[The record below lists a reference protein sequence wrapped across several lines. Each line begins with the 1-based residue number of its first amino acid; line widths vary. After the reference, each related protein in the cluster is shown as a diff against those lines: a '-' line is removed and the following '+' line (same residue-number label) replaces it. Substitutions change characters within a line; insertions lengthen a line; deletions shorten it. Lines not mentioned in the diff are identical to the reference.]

1 MTHLLSLFSALCLA
15 LLPAACS
22 DNGAPEPERPS
33 LPAEARRTVLVYM
46 CAQNT
51 LGSEPLGSCQRKD
64 SAEIVAARGSLA
76 PHDRLLLFIDDAD
89 APRLYEVAPAQVRPL
104 LLKRWTDDFCSAS
117 PARFGEVL
125 REAAAQCPAEEDGL
139 VMWSHSD
146 GWLPPTQTDYAAFE
160 PLSAPPAAHAG
171 TLSFGID
178 SGPEGGLSNRGAQ
191 MAVEDMAEAIAAAGI
206 RLRYVFFDSCLM
218 QNVEVAY
225 ALRHVADL
233 VVGAPMTIPGNGAY
247 YTHLLARG
255 LFAADPAD
263 IVDTYVADVADD
275 SLRLHYDDFGLVLS
289 AVRTDRLEALAEAL
303 RDALPQSAL
312 ADSGDVDMTGVLN
325 YQAYAEKYYYRP
337 HNFDALQALRRV
349 LAPAD
354 TARVFAALEA
364 AVVRHAGTQR
374 FWIGPYAWDMQE
386 VPVKT
391 DDFRGL
397 SLFIPQNRY
406 SRNARQTVHGD
417 LNAAFRQTEWYR
429 AAGFEATGW

>member
-1 MTHLLSLFSALCLA
+1 MKHLLSLFSALCLA

-51 LGSEPLGSCQRKD
+51 LGSEPMGSCQRKD

-89 APRLYEVAPAQVRPL
+89 APRLYEVAPAQERPL
-104 LLKRWTDDFCSAS
+104 LLKRWPVDFCSAS

-125 REAAAQCPAEEDGL
+125 REAAARCPAEEYGL

-255 LFAADPAD
+255 LFADDPAD
-263 IVDTYVADVADD
+263 IVDT
-275 SLRLHYDDFGLVLS
+275 
-289 AVRTDRLEALAEAL
+289 
-303 RDALPQSAL
+303 
-312 ADSGDVDMTGVLN
+312 
-325 YQAYAEKYYYRP
+325 
-337 HNFDALQALRRV
+337 
-349 LAPAD
+349 
-354 TARVFAALEA
+354 
-364 AVVRHAGTQR
+364 
-374 FWIGPYAWDMQE
+374 
-386 VPVKT
+386 
-391 DDFRGL
+391 
-397 SLFIPQNRY
+397 
-406 SRNARQTVHGD
+406 
-417 LNAAFRQTEWYR
+417 
-429 AAGFEATGW
+429 